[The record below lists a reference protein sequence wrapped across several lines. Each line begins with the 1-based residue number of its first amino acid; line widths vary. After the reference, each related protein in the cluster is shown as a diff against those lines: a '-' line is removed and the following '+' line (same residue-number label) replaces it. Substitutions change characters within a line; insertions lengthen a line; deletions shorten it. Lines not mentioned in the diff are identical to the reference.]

1 MDIRYIKELG
11 GGMGFYDFHSWSFL
25 LIVVKVVF
33 AFVMS
38 FLAIFL
44 WSKTRRAAEIFL
56 VMAIFSLF
64 ASLVYDV
71 LLLFGFF
78 SDSFSYLNGFPL
90 LSFVFSLLPYIFF
103 IFALSFFI
111 KEK

>member
-1 MDIRYIKELG
+1 MEL
-11 GGMGFYDFHSWSFL
+11 YDFHSWSFL
-25 LIVVKVVF
+25 LIAIKVVF

-38 FLAIFL
+38 FLAVFL
-44 WSKTRRAAEIFL
+44 WSKTRKSAEIFL

-71 LLLFGFF
+71 LLMFGFF
-78 SDSFSYLNGFPL
+78 SASFSYLKGFPL
-90 LSFVFSLLPYIFF
+90 LSFLFSLLPYVFF
-103 IFALSFFI
+103 IFSLSFFI

>member
-1 MDIRYIKELG
+1 MEKREVS
-11 GGMGFYDFHSWSFL
+11 MEFYDFHSWNFL
-25 LIVVKVVF
+25 LIAIKVAF
-33 AFVMS
+33 AFIMS

-44 WSKTRRAAEIFL
+44 WSKTRKAGEIFL

-71 LLLFGFF
+71 LLMFGFF
-78 SDSFSYLNGFPL
+78 PASFSYLKDFPL
-90 LSFVFSLLPYIFF
+90 LSFIFSLLPYIFF
-103 IFALSFFI
+103 TFSLLFFI